1 MKTNKPARTCIA
13 CRKECEKS
21 QLVRIVKTPK
31 NLFMLDLSGK
41 ADGRGAYVCCSES
54 CINKLVKGKL
64 LNRAFKQNVPDEFYN
79 GIKEQILGKKE

>member
-21 QLVRIVKTPK
+21 QLARIVKTPQ
-31 NLFMLDLSGK
+31 NAFMFDQSGK
-41 ADGRGAYVCCSES
+41 ADGRGAYVCRSES

-64 LNRAFKQNVPDEFYN
+64 LNRAFKQNISDEFYD